1 MRRASTL
8 LGISFAVLIAAIL
21 VSRGLELISPRSM
34 TSSSAEMPL
43 GTRLQRLMQ
52 WGRRDDQDSRYIRV
66 TVHTFEAHSTGIL
79 PLSLPPLEAAA
90 VTRYGDRIFDMIHEM
105 AQCYDRLVDLY
116 PAAHFDLVSAEEGM
130 MVVENG
136 WSGSSSKPD
145 REGLVFQ
152 ARDYTIRVSPASLDG
167 SNWLTTH
174 ITVEH
179 AGRFLLGTR
188 VTSQANGIPSI
199 IGGPMEGYTPDGS
212 LKAVFVGVSAT
223 FVPSEVVDQARAKS
237 KFFESSTFDRPPYLI
252 ELAEVERSGTFS
264 DDEVEGMSIFL
275 THIGEDG
282 RVLNT
287 ILVSSL
293 QSDYDEAAL
302 NAIKRSRFAPASQA
316 YKPVDSWMFVPVQF
330 LSDRRM
336 PVVLPPQNETE

>member
-1 MRRASTL
+1 MGRVSTL
-8 LGISFAVLIAAIL
+8 LGVFFAVLIAAIL
-21 VSRGLELISPRSM
+21 VSRGLEIFSPRSM
-34 TSSSAEMPL
+34 MNSSAEMPL

-66 TVHTFEAHSTGIL
+66 TVHTFEAYSTGIL

-105 AQCYDRLVDLY
+105 AQCYDRLVTLY

-130 MVVENG
+130 MVVKNG
-136 WSGSSSKPD
+136 WSGSASKPD

-152 ARDYTIRVSPASLDG
+152 ARDYTIRVNPASLDE
-167 SNWLTTH
+167 SNWLTTQ

-179 AGRFLLGTR
+179 KGRFLLGTR
-188 VTSQANGIPSI
+188 VTSQANGTPSV
-199 IGGPMEGYTPDGS
+199 IGGPIEGDTPDGN
-212 LKAVFVGVSAT
+212 LRAVFVGVSAT
-223 FVPSEVVDQARAKS
+223 FVPTEVVDQARAKS
-237 KFFESSTFDRPPYLI
+237 QFFESSTFDRPPYLI
-252 ELAEVERSGTFS
+252 ELAEVEKPEILS

-293 QSDYDEAAL
+293 QADYDEAAL
-302 NAIKRSRFAPASQA
+302 NAIKRSRFAPASQV

-330 LSDRRM
+330 LSDRRT
-336 PVVLPPQNETE
+336 PVVSPAQDETE